1 MSSRTIAALTA
12 ATAAVAASLTVATAG
27 AEPSTPSIETLS
39 GAVVLS
45 GFADGAFS
53 AGDDGSVRVSVGG
66 TPVATLP
73 ARFTVDGIAH
83 RIDTRIDD
91 GGRTLTLTPDIAV
104 RPAASAMENQLALN
118 DFATVMSRG
127 PVIGTVVGTVL
138 GALVGAAVGAST
150 CLVVGPGCLATIPA
164 AVLAFAGAGGV
175 AGTVL
180 VGGGALAAGLW
191 NYLTVLQAPPGQSSY
206 AGQGGMLDPN
216 GTGAPDAQL
225 QLPSGSANGLG
236 AGSASGSGG

>member
-1 MSSRTIAALTA
+1 MSSRTIAVLTA
-12 ATAAVAASLTVATAG
+12 ATAALAASVTVATAT
-27 AEPSTPSIETLS
+27 AEPPAPSIETTS

-45 GFADGAFS
+45 GFAAGAFS
-53 AGDDGSVRVSVGG
+53 AGDDGSVGVTVGG
-66 TPVATLP
+66 TPVTTLP
-73 ARFTVDGIAH
+73 ASFTLDGTAH
-83 RIDTRIDD
+83 RIATRVGD
-91 GGRTLTLTPDIAV
+91 GGRTLTMTPDIAR
-104 RPAASAMENQLALN
+104 RPAASAMENQLALD

-138 GALVGAAVGAST
+138 GALIGAAVGAST

-175 AGTVL
+175 FGTVL

-191 NYLTVLQAPPGQSSY
+191 NYLTVLQAPPGRSPY

>member
-12 ATAAVAASLTVATAG
+12 ALTASVAVATAT
-27 AEPSTPSIETLS
+27 AEPPAPSIETDS

-45 GFADGAFS
+45 GFAAGAFS
-53 AGDDGSVRVSVGG
+53 AGGDGSVRVNVDG

-73 ARFTVDGIAH
+73 ASFTVDGVAH

-91 GGRTLTLTPDIAV
+91 GGRTLTMTPDIAR

-118 DFATVMSRG
+118 DFATIMSRG

>member
-1 MSSRTIAALTA
+1 MSHRTIAALTA
-12 ATAAVAASLTVATAG
+12 ATAALTAAVTVATSS
-27 AEPSTPSIETLS
+27 AEPPAPSIETVS
-39 GAVVLS
+39 GAVLLS
-45 GFADGAFS
+45 GFDSGAFS
-53 AGDDGSVRVSVGG
+53 AGADGSVRVTVGG

-73 ARFTVDGIAH
+73 ASFTMDGVAH
-83 RIDTRIDD
+83 PIDIRIGD
-91 GGRTLTLTPDIAV
+91 GGRTLMMRPDIAK

-118 DFATVMSRG
+118 DFATIMSRG

>member
-1 MSSRTIAALTA
+1 MSPRTIAALTA
-12 ATAAVAASLTVATAG
+12 ATAALTASVTVATAT
-27 AEPSTPSIETLS
+27 AEPPAPSIETVS
-39 GAVVLS
+39 GVVVLS
-45 GFADGAFS
+45 GFAVGAFS
-53 AGDDGSVRVSVGG
+53 ADADGSVRVTVDG

-73 ARFTVDGIAH
+73 ASFTVDGIAH
-83 RIDTRIDD
+83 RVDTRIED
-91 GGRTLTLTPDIAV
+91 GGRTLTMTPDIAR

-118 DFATVMSRG
+118 DFATIMSRG

>member
-1 MSSRTIAALTA
+1 
-12 ATAAVAASLTVATAG
+12 
-27 AEPSTPSIETLS
+27 
-39 GAVVLS
+39 
-45 GFADGAFS
+45 
-53 AGDDGSVRVSVGG
+53 
-66 TPVATLP
+66 
-73 ARFTVDGIAH
+73 
-83 RIDTRIDD
+83 
-91 GGRTLTLTPDIAV
+91 
-104 RPAASAMENQLALN
+104 
-118 DFATVMSRG
+118 
-127 PVIGTVVGTVL
+127 
-138 GALVGAAVGAST
+138 
-150 CLVVGPGCLATIPA
+150 VGPGCLATIPA

>member
-1 MSSRTIAALTA
+1 MSHRTIAALTA
-12 ATAAVAASLTVATAG
+12 ATAALTASVAVATAT
-27 AEPSTPSIETLS
+27 AEPPAPSIETIS

-45 GFADGAFS
+45 GFHTGAFR
-53 AGDDGSVRVSVGG
+53 AGDDGSVRVTVDGS
-66 TPVATLP
+66 PVATLP
-73 ARFTVDGIAH
+73 ASFTVDGVAH
-83 RIDTRIDD
+83 RIDTNIGD
-91 GGRTLTLTPDIAV
+91 GGRTLTMTPDIAR

-118 DFATVMSRG
+118 DFATIMSRG

-206 AGQGGMLDPN
+206 AGQGGLLDPN

>member
-1 MSSRTIAALTA
+1 MSHRTIAALTA
-12 ATAAVAASLTVATAG
+12 ATAAVTAFLTAATAT
-27 AEPSTPSIETLS
+27 AEPPAPSIETIS

-45 GFADGAFS
+45 GFATGAFS
-53 AGDDGSVRVSVGG
+53 AGAVRVTVDG

-73 ARFTVDGIAH
+73 ASFTVDGIAH
-83 RIDTRIDD
+83 RIDTRIGD
-91 GGRTLTLTPDIAV
+91 GGRTLTMTPDIA
-104 RPAASAMENQLALN
+104 RHPAASAMENQLALN
-118 DFATVMSRG
+118 DFATIMSRG

-191 NYLTVLQAPPGQSSY
+191 NYLTVLQAPPGQSTY

>member
-1 MSSRTIAALTA
+1 MSHRTIAALTA
-12 ATAAVAASLTVATAG
+12 ATAALTASVAIATA
-27 AEPSTPSIETLS
+27 EPPAPSIETIS

-45 GFADGAFS
+45 GFAPGAFR
-53 AGDDGSVRVSVGG
+53 AGPDGDVRVTVDG

-73 ARFTVDGIAH
+73 ASFTVDGVAH
-83 RIDTRIDD
+83 RIDTRIGD
-91 GGRTLTLTPDIAV
+91 GGRTLTMTPDIAR

-118 DFATVMSRG
+118 DFATIMSRG

-206 AGQGGMLDPN
+206 AGQGGLLDPN
-216 GTGAPDAQL
+216 GTGTPDAQL